1 MKRGQNPTFHTTF
14 APLVNAKHELQR
26 APISWGVVFCNL
38 SFNRDILVILSFLVN
53 G

>member
-1 MKRGQNPTFHTTF
+1 MVRTPPSTRRLLRSLMRNMSSNVPQFHG
-14 APLVNAKHELQR
+14 
-26 APISWGVVFCNL
+26 GVVFCNL